1 MFLIK
6 GGDVKVEKFEF
17 KEKLKVDD
25 DYLIF
30 SELSESSNLFGEYQL
45 EKGSIIWK
53 VKIEEIDNQK
63 TNPEEVNINKLIRRF
78 DSHISDFKHLADKI
92 CDKLNDQTSS
102 IEELEKGLIS
112 CAKDLIKLLTNIK
125 KSAWNL
131 YHGESND
138 NLVKKFNY
146 WEIEIKNSMKQ
157 ITGTEKLERLKRF
170 NG

>member
-1 MFLIK
+1 MTQRPNLSCLILSLLDDDCLDELLIKNQNPPRRFYDHKSMFLIK

-63 TNPEEVNINKLIRRF
+63 TNPEEVNINKLIRCF

-92 CDKLNDQTSS
+92 CDKLNDQTSN
-102 IEELEKGLIS
+102 IEELEEVVQKI
-112 CAKDLIKLLTNIK
+112 
-125 KSAWNL
+125 
-131 YHGESND
+131 
-138 NLVKKFNY
+138 
-146 WEIEIKNSMKQ
+146 
-157 ITGTEKLERLKRF
+157 
-170 NG
+170 